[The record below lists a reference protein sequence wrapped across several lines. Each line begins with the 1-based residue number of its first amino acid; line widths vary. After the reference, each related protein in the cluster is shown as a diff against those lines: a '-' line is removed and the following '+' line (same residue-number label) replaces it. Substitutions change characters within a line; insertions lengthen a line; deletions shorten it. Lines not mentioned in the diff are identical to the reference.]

1 MSLNK
6 GLIMRSTGSWYE
18 VRAESGKVFAG
29 RLKGKFKLK
38 GPTTSNPIAV
48 GDLVM
53 FSMEDEVHQ
62 TVLIEE
68 ILPRTNYLIRKSV
81 HKTAQGQ
88 MLAANVDQA
97 IFVMTLK
104 SPKTSLGFLDRFL
117 VTAEAFRIPVH
128 IVFNK
133 MDLLDE
139 AEQDQVFEYAALY
152 QELGYG
158 ILFTSIPRNQGVE
171 EFKAMFQEKVS
182 LIAGHSGVGKS
193 SLLNIVAPDLNIKT
207 KEISDF
213 AQKGV
218 HTTTYSTM
226 WELSENTYLI
236 DSPGINEMGIHEI
249 EKAELAHYFPEMRA
263 LLGACKFNNCVHI
276 SEPACA
282 VIQAVEAGE
291 IAPSRY
297 LSYLSI
303 FENEDNRR

>member
-1 MSLNK
+1 MELNK

-18 VRAESGKVFAG
+18 VRSESGQVFAG

-38 GPTTSNPIAV
+38 GPKTSNPIAV
-48 GDLVM
+48 GDQVM
-53 FSMEDEVHQ
+53 YAVEDAANE
-62 TVLIEE
+62 TVVIEE
-68 ILPRTNYLIRKSV
+68 ILPRYNYIIRKSV

-88 MLAANVDQA
+88 LMAANVDQA

-117 VTAEAFRIPVH
+117 VTAEAFRIPVQ
-128 IVFNK
+128 IIFNK
-133 MDLLDE
+133 MDLLSE
-139 AEQDQVFEYAALY
+139 EEQDQVFEYAAMY

-158 ILFTSIPRNQGVE
+158 ILFTSIPANQGVE
-171 EFKAMFQEKVS
+171 EFKAIFQGKVS

-218 HTTTYSTM
+218 HTTTYATM
-226 WELSENTYLI
+226 WEMNPGTFLI
-236 DSPGINEMGIHEI
+236 DSPGINEMGVFEM
-249 EKAELAHYFPEMRA
+249 EKTELAHYFPEMRA
-263 LLGACKFNNCVHI
+263 LLGECKFNNCLHL

-282 VIQAVEAGE
+282 VRNAVDVGD
-291 IAPSRY
+291 IATSRY